1 MKPWAPDQ
9 VTTIGEAKNSATLR
23 EELLHQLPRL
33 QRKSVQAKFL
43 AQHPELLNVET
54 VVWLADQSRDQTKID
69 TSRALSIA
77 KLAGAFAV
85 RLKDASARA
94 RSFRAMGNAL
104 HVTGQNKSATVYH
117 EKARR
122 LFVKV
127 KDRSELARTL
137 SASIQ
142 PLILAGKY
150 DRALANAKQ
159 AKKILASLHDHWRVA
174 RLDLNTGNI
183 FHRQDRF
190 GEALKWYWR
199 AYRHFARDPERDPE
213 AMGVALHNIAM
224 CQVSLND
231 FPGALTAHQQARA
244 YAEKHGMR
252 VLVAQADY
260 NIAALYYLRG
270 EHSHAIRLLLD
281 TLKECLATK
290 DHYHAALCRLDLS
303 EIYLQ
308 LNLSGPAQEM
318 AQEAATGFQKL
329 KMGYEAGK
337 SQVNLALSMAGRNEP
352 DAALRVLANA
362 RRRFVQEK
370 NTAWPVLTDFYQAI
384 IMTAQQRYREAWMRC
399 LAANRFFRKARIPDK
414 VVLTYLMLARL
425 QLLKGKLAEAA
436 RACSQALGVLDHVEL
451 LPLACQAHQL
461 MGRIHLQ
468 AGKARKA
475 YDSYQK
481 ARYLLETMR
490 TDLRGEELKIS
501 FMENK
506 LEIYESLVR
515 LCLDPGSGCRN
526 LEEAFGFIEEA
537 KSRSLQELMSL
548 PEANEFPQDQETAA
562 QNKATELRREINS
575 YSRRLAEEQ
584 LRGAAHSPKML
595 TDLQAALHKRE
606 KELLRL
612 AREEQMAERKSGV
625 SSSMPAGLEKIQA
638 SLPADSTLLEYFQ
651 VDHQLLAAIIT
662 RSTLNILPIAPVA
675 QITPELEHLEFQLSK
690 FRLGENYLRTFRGSL
705 LTATQHHLKVLH
717 DALIAPISNQLKGQ
731 HLIVVPHGALH
742 RLPFQSLFDGQ
753 QYLIDRFT
761 ISYAPSATIHSLCS
775 QRPVNR
781 SGGSLVMGVPDAMAP
796 LISDEANTVA
806 GILPG
811 AELFLAADATTSVLH
826 QKGPACRF
834 IHIATHG
841 YYRQDSP
848 MFSGIK
854 LGDSILSL
862 YDLYRFKLPAELI
875 VLSGCATGVSTVAGG
890 DELLGLVRGLIYAGA
905 RAALLTLWDVQ
916 DRSTLEFMTSF
927 YKHLT
932 AGENKAIALQRAVQA
947 VREQN
952 PHPYYWAPFSLVGNL
967 S

>member
-1 MKPWAPDQ
+1 MQ
-9 VTTIGEAKNSATLR
+9 NIEEAKNSATYR
-23 EELLHQLPRL
+23 EELLTNVPLLH
-33 QRKSVQAKFL
+33 RKSLQTRFL
-43 AQHPELLNVET
+43 ARHPELLTVET

-69 TSRALSIA
+69 TARALLIA
-77 KLAGAFAV
+77 KLAVALAI
-85 RLKDASARA
+85 RLKDPSARA

-104 HVTGQNKSATVYH
+104 YVTGQNKSAAVYH
-117 EKARR
+117 EKARL
-122 LFVKV
+122 LFAGL

-142 PLILAGKY
+142 PLILAGRY
-150 DRALANAKQ
+150 DRALANARQ
-159 AKKILASLHDHWRVA
+159 ANKMFASLHDHWRVA

-190 GEALKWYWR
+190 LEALKWYWR

-231 FPGALTAHQQARA
+231 FPGALMANQQARA
-244 YAEKHGMR
+244 FAEKHGMR

-270 EHSHAIRLLLD
+270 EHSRAIRLLLD
-281 TLKECLATK
+281 TLKACQATK
-290 DHYHAALCRLDLS
+290 DQYHAALCRLDLS

-318 AQEAATGFQKL
+318 AQEAAAGFQKL
-329 KMGYEAGK
+329 RMGYEAGK
-337 SQVNLALSMAGRNEP
+337 SQVNLALSMAKQNEP
-352 DAALRVLANA
+352 DTALRVLRNA
-362 RRRFVQEK
+362 RRRFVKEK

-384 IMTAQQRYREAWMRC
+384 VMTAQRRYREAWTRC
-399 LAANRFFRKARIPDK
+399 LKANRFFRKARIPDK
-414 VVLTYLMLARL
+414 LVLTHLMLARL
-425 QLLKGKLAEAA
+425 QLLKGNLSEAT
-436 RACSQALGVLDHVEL
+436 RACSRALAVLDRVEL

-461 MGRIHLQ
+461 MGRIHMQ
-468 AGKARKA
+468 AGKTQHA
-475 YDSYQK
+475 YGSYQK
-481 ARYLLETMR
+481 ARYLLEAMR

-506 LEIYESLVR
+506 LEIYESLVQ
-515 LCLDPGSGCRN
+515 LCLDPGSGCKN
-526 LEEAFGFIEEA
+526 LEEAFRFIEES
-537 KSRSLQELMSL
+537 KSRSLQELMS
-548 PEANEFPQDQETAA
+548 PPDINEFPQDQETAA
-562 QNKATELRREINS
+562 QKKARELRAKINS
-575 YSRRLAEEQ
+575 CSRRLAEEQ
-584 LRGAAHSPKML
+584 LRGTAYSSKTL
-595 TDLQAALHKRE
+595 TSLQAALYKCE

-612 AREEQMAERKSGV
+612 AREEQMSERKSAS
-625 SSSMPAGLEKIQA
+625 SSSMPAALEEIRA
-638 SLPADSTLLEYFQ
+638 SLPVDSTLVEYFQ
-651 VDHQLLAAIIT
+651 VNDQLLAAIVT
-662 RSTLNILPIAPVA
+662 RTALNIVPVASVA

-690 FRLGENYLRTFRGSL
+690 FRLGEDYLRTFRGSL

-717 DALIAPISNQLKGQ
+717 NALIAPISNQLKGQ
-731 HLIVVPHGALH
+731 HLIVVPHGGLH
-742 RLPFQSLFDGQ
+742 RLPFQSLFDGE
-753 QYLIDRFT
+753 QYLIDRFS

-775 QRPVNR
+775 RRPVNIN
-781 SGGSLVMGVPDAMAP
+781 GPSLVMGVPDAMAP
-796 LISDEANTVA
+796 LISDEASAVA
-806 GILPG
+806 GILPR
-811 AELFLAADATTSVLH
+811 AELFLGADATTSVLR
-826 QKGPACRF
+826 QKGSACRF

-854 LGDSILSL
+854 LGDSLLSL
-862 YDLYRFKLPAELI
+862 YDLYRFQLPAELI

-890 DELLGLVRGLIYAGA
+890 DELLGLVRGLIHAGA

-916 DRSTLEFMTSF
+916 DRSTLEFMTTF

-932 AGENKAIALQRAVQA
+932 ASENKAVALQKAVQT
-947 VREQN
+947 VRERS